1 MKKNVN
7 ESVLNATKR
16 DLKEIEHFIKGV
28 PLPTEDELKEFL
40 IDEKLTRYES
50 YANALLDAVRA
61 KEWFI
66 FNSRIRRNMP

>member
-1 MKKNVN
+1 MEKRSN

-16 DLKEIEHFIKGV
+16 DLKEIEHFIKGR

-40 IDEKLTRYES
+40 TDEKLTRYES
-50 YANALLDAVRA
+50 YANALLEAVRA

>member
-16 DLKEIEHFIKGV
+16 DLKEIEHFVKSR

-40 IDEKLTRYES
+40 KDEKLTRYES
-50 YANALLDAVRA
+50 YANPLLKAVIA